1 MGHQVVWEKV
11 ALTPGDSDEDVIYK
25 RGDMLPD
32 WVSPF
37 MLGVLSST
45 GAVRVVDD
53 GQPVPAYEAP
63 TARESELP
71 PSFPTGPMPKDAGA
85 LREPEEGSQGREG
98 EEEPE
103 DNGPPATSANKATWV
118 DYATSKG
125 MSRNQAEGL
134 SKEAL
139 INRFGD

>member
-11 ALTPGDSDEDVIYK
+11 ALTPGDSDEDVIYN

-37 MLGVLSST
+37 MLGVLTST

-53 GQPVPAYEAP
+53 GPVPAYEAP
-63 TARESELP
+63 TAAARDLP
-71 PSFPTGPMPKDAGA
+71 PSYPTGPMPKDAGT
-85 LREPEEGSQGREG
+85 LREPEEGSQGQEG
-98 EEEPE
+98 SEEPE
-103 DNGPPATSANKATWV
+103 ENQPPATSANKATWV
-118 DYATSKG
+118 EYATSKG
-125 MSRNQAEGL
+125 MSRTQAEGL